1 MKNELAI
8 KIYEVDYSFIIKN
21 YLDKE
26 LWGKTWT
33 LFVYKDY
40 KFTLNLASID
50 TENNSIVFKIKSN
63 KLNYDWAADVF
74 CDCEIVI
81 HNLSKSNVNILKRQI
96 NGAIFRAIENIERI
110 DICNSEE
117 YRKIEKSKGEEEA
130 YLKNIAE
137 EFLDKEKVK
146 NEDIRSTYIN
156 EYVRRNSTIGKKKT
170 DFKTYSHYNVLSDL
184 YLVFCKAIKDEDREQ
199 LVLASIDENKI
210 NSVLNEVDTYMK
222 ELKTEENT
230 ENLKNELEEI

>member
-1 MKNELAI
+1 MFSLKESAQTIVRQGEKIMKQNDRLFAKTQVIKELCEENSILYLENKTLEKEKEDLIYAKDMAERRNVELAR
-8 KIYEVDYSFIIKN
+8 IIKN
-21 YLDKE
+21 
-26 LWGKTWT
+26 
-33 LFVYKDY
+33 
-40 KFTLNLASID
+40 I
-50 TENNSIVFKIKSN
+50 
-63 KLNYDWAADVF
+63 AD
-74 CDCEIVI
+74 
-81 HNLSKSNVNILKRQI
+81 
-96 NGAIFRAIENIERI
+96 
-110 DICNSEE
+110 
-117 YRKIEKSKGEEEA
+117 
-130 YLKNIAE
+130 